1 MQVKAVLCA
10 ALYPNVAVM
19 DDSAGKT
26 ARPAWNDGNA
36 TVFIHPSSINHALD
50 AHQFLRPYLMYLEK
64 VGCCPQTC
72 CYEWLVIRMGPRSAF
87 KKVRQC
93 IIAMPGDLRAQNE
106 WDASLFAPQALLD
119 MGRTLREESHLT
131 SSKN

>member
-26 ARPAWNDGNA
+26 TRPAWNDGNA
-36 TVFIHPSSINHALD
+36 AVFIHPSSINHALD

-64 VGCCPQTC
+64 VGDCALTC
-72 CYEWLVIRMGPRSAF
+72 CMTGDPPGPPSSAF
-87 KKVRQC
+87 NTVSGSVSLLCQEICVPRTME
-93 IIAMPGDLRAQNE
+93 MPT
-106 WDASLFAPQALLD
+106 F
-119 MGRTLREESHLT
+119 
-131 SSKN
+131 

>member
-19 DDSAGKT
+19 DDTAGKT
-26 ARPAWNDGNA
+26 VRPAWNDGNA

-64 VGCCPQTC
+64 VGCWAQTC
-72 CYEWLVIRMGPRSAF
+72 CSIHNQATCHCYARRSA
-87 KKVRQC
+87 C
-93 IIAMPGDLRAQNE
+93 P
-106 WDASLFAPQALLD
+106 
-119 MGRTLREESHLT
+119 ESWRWQSVSAH
-131 SSKN
+131 